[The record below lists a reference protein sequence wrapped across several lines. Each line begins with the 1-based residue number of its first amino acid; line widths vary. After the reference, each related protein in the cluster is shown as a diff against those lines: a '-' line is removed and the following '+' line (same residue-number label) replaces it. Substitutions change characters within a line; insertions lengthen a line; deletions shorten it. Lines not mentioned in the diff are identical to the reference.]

1 MYQTHFQV
9 GRSVDEIQISF
20 FRFFEKGRYFFIST
34 PLGQW
39 GKKEER
45 QGGQWQR
52 MKLCN
57 QKREWPRPFLSF
69 WAPTVML
76 NGAGGQWLDQKRE
89 HGPAEDPLL

>member
-52 MKLCN
+52 MKFCN
-57 QKREWPRPFLSF
+57 RNESGQGRFSPSGH
-69 WAPTVML
+69 PTVML
-76 NGAGGQWLDQKRE
+76 NGAGGQWLDQKQE